1 MPDKKG
7 NHSFDEFR
15 HFLRCGAKV
24 HEWPEQPDGDAWI
37 ASLIGN
43 ESFDGEDELLAWNV
57 RVSLSPESNAFFQN
71 CDERYRRAD
80 RQFGFILIDIV
91 EYSKRSQEHQIAV
104 IYRFQDLLLSGVTS
118 DEFHIKDAIDGFV
131 PTGDGCYVII
141 KPEFIPNTLDIAEF
155 ILSRI
160 QEYNE
165 EKVSPL
171 PIETRFAVHVG
182 EADYILDLSERWNYL
197 GNGMNDV
204 GRICGLIPPG
214 DVNCI
219 YISEEGS
226 KHSIVLGGKLGI
238 QRSKQDKHGKHHK
251 FRRLL
256 RDGEDDFPEPG

>member
-24 HEWPEQPDGDAWI
+24 HEWPKKPDGDAWV

-43 ESFDGEDELLAWNV
+43 ESFDGEDELMAWIV

-91 EYSKRSQEHQIAV
+91 GYSKRSQEHQIAV

-118 DEFHIKDAIDGFV
+118 NESHIKDALDGFV

-141 KPEFIPNTLDIAEF
+141 KPESIPSTLDIAEF
-155 ILSRI
+155 ILTRI

-165 EKVSPL
+165 ERVSPL

-182 EADYILDLSERWNYL
+182 EADYIRDLSERWNYL

-204 GRICGLIPPG
+204 GRICGLIPSG
-214 DVNCI
+214 DVDCI
-219 YISEEGS
+219 YISEEA
-226 KHSIVLGGKLGI
+226 KRRIVSNGNQYGKL
-238 QRSKQDKHGKHHK
+238 RSELDKHGKEHQ

-256 RDGEDDFPEPG
+256 RRDESDFQ